1 MKVALDPYMF
11 RTTPLTELPG
21 LVADLGY
28 EYIELSPRE
37 DFIPFFRHP
46 RVDRA
51 TIAAFKAALAG
62 AGVEVS
68 SLLPLFRWSGPDE
81 DERQAAV
88 RYWKRSIEIAVELG
102 VTVMNSELNGRPEQA
117 EPLGGDVLAVDGRAA
132 ADLRAGGHPA
142 PPRAAS
148 RRLRRG
154 REGRRRPGA
163 GHRLARRD
171 ATCTARRTP
180 STWAATWRGS
190 CEHAGD
196 LVTHV
201 HVADSFDHRASSG
214 LRYILNPPGTT
225 ARIHQHLD
233 IGQGEVD
240 WDAFFGT
247 LGRDALRRHHDRV
260 RIRVGGAGPGVEPA
274 QPGGD
279 PAPHGVVDAPRLT
292 ADPLAPP
299 VASTT
304 DEPVAAV
311 NSRRTALILL
321 ALLSVIWGVHWA
333 IVKVG
338 LDYVPPITYAASRV
352 AIALAL
358 LVVLLGVQGRLRMP
372 DRSNL
377 SIILSIGLVQ
387 VAAGVVLQNL
397 ALQVVD
403 AGRSAVLVYTMPL
416 WVAVI
421 LVIAFRTRPTR
432 YELIGLVLGIG
443 GLVLLLNPATIDWN
457 KPGEIAGA
465 LGLLL
470 NAVLWAAVTI
480 HIRRHRWTQS
490 PLDLQPWQ
498 LLAALIP
505 LAILAIGV
513 EHGEGIRW
521 EPATLL
527 FLLYSGVL
535 ATAFA
540 VWATQAITRTL
551 GPQAS
556 ATGFLAIPVVGLLSG
571 WLFLGET
578 LGPLDLLGF
587 GLVLGGVAVTS
598 FLVPRR

>member
-1 MKVALDPYMF
+1 VTGIAPDAVAPAEA
-11 RTTPLTELPG
+11 PGGEG
-21 LVADLGY
+21 LV
-28 EYIELSPRE
+28 
-37 DFIPFFRHP
+37 
-46 RVDRA
+46 
-51 TIAAFKAALAG
+51 
-62 AGVEVS
+62 
-68 SLLPLFRWSGPDE
+68 
-81 DERQAAV
+81 
-88 RYWKRSIEIAVELG
+88 
-102 VTVMNSELNGRPEQA
+102 
-117 EPLGGDVLAVDGRAA
+117 
-132 ADLRAGGHPA
+132 
-142 PPRAAS
+142 
-148 RRLRRG
+148 
-154 REGRRRPGA
+154 
-163 GHRLARRD
+163 
-171 ATCTARRTP
+171 
-180 STWAATWRGS
+180 
-190 CEHAGD
+190 
-196 LVTHV
+196 
-201 HVADSFDHRASSG
+201 
-214 LRYILNPPGTT
+214 
-225 ARIHQHLD
+225 
-233 IGQGEVD
+233 EVD
-240 WDAFFGT
+240 
-247 LGRDALRRHHDRV
+247 
-260 RIRVGGAGPGVEPA
+260 
-274 QPGGD
+274 
-279 PAPHGVVDAPRLT
+279 
-292 ADPLAPP
+292 
-299 VASTT
+299 
-304 DEPVAAV
+304 
-311 NSRRTALILL
+311 SRRTALILL
-321 ALLSVIWGVHWA
+321 ALLSLIWGVHWV

-338 LDYVPPITYAASRV
+338 LGYVPPITYAASRV
-352 AIALAL
+352 AIALAVM
-358 LVVLLGVQGRLRMP
+358 VVLLRVQGRLRLP

-377 SIILSIGLVQ
+377 SIILSIGVVQ

-416 WVAVI
+416 WVAAI
-421 LVIAFRTRPTR
+421 LALAFRIRPTR

-443 GLVLLLNPATIDWN
+443 GLVLLLNPASIDWN

-465 LGLLL
+465 IGLLL

-556 ATGFLAIPVVGLLSG
+556 ATGYLAIPVVGLLSG

-578 LGPLDLLGF
+578 LGPLDVLGF